1 MAVAVPTSQII
12 FSCRLLQQL
21 LRRNE
26 ENVFISPAGTG
37 LALDMVAAGAEGQ
50 TLAALEHVLGVDAKL
65 AASRAKRLFASLDTL
80 PPGLAVHIANS
91 LWAASGVPLAAGYVA
106 AVMESYRSQAR
117 NVDFTRPGTV
127 TLINDWVARATH
139 GQIRDAVNQIDPR
152 SPLVL
157 VNAIYFYG
165 SWQDPFD
172 PDDTLDHEFTIASGG
187 ITQVRLMSKRGEF
200 DYADNEDL
208 QAIRLPYKH
217 GRFDLLVVLPREPIP
232 AAAFD
237 EIAKP
242 NSLARI
248 LSTLEERSGTF
259 RMPKVRLTYAADLT
273 AELSQMG
280 MAQAFASDADF
291 TGLFNQN
298 IPAFISAVATKTR
311 LEIDEKGTTASASTV
326 VGMALSASISEPSPP
341 FEMTVDRPF
350 LIGLTERES
359 DLILFI
365 GVIGDP
371 TATAPSYG

>member
-37 LALDMVAAGAEGQ
+37 LALGMVAAGAEGQ

-91 LWAASGVPLAAGYVA
+91 LWAASGVPLAVGYVA
-106 AVMESYRSQAR
+106 AVIESYRSQAR
-117 NVDFTRPGTV
+117 NVDFMRPGTV

-139 GQIRDAVNQIDPR
+139 GQIRDAINQIDPS

-165 SWQDPFD
+165 PWQDPFD
-172 PDDTLDHEFTIASGG
+172 PNDTLDHKFTIASGG

-280 MAQAFASDADF
+280 MAQAFASNADF

-326 VGMALSASISEPSPP
+326 VEMSLSASISEPSPP

-350 LIGLTERES
+350 LIVLTEKES